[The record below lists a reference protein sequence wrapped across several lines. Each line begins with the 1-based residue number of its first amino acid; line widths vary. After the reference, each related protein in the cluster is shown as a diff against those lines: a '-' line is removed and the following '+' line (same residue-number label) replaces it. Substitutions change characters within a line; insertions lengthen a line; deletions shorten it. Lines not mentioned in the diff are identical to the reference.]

1 MAKESKSIPFRIFV
15 KDTVNGETYA
25 WEDLTEKEREKYRQ
39 RMSENLSR
47 RMSDYYSNH
56 LDQFERL

>member
-1 MAKESKSIPFRIFV
+1 MAKEAKSIPFRIFM
-15 KDTVNGETYA
+15 KDNYTGETYA
-25 WEDLTEKEREKYRQ
+25 WEDLTEEQREKYRQ
-39 RMSENLSR
+39 QMSENLSR